1 MMKKTL
7 ILLLII
13 GFASL
18 VSNDVSAVLAVEP
31 VETQDTVA
39 IRPPV

>member
-1 MMKKTL
+1 MKKTL

-18 VSNDVSAVLAVEP
+18 ASEDVGTVLAAEP
-31 VETQDTVA
+31 AETQDTVA